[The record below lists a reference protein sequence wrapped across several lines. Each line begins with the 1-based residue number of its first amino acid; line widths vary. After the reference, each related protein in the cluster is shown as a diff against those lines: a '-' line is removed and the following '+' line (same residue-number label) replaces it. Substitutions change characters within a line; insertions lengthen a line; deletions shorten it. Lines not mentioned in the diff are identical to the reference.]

1 MVSAEDIEVTLKDY
15 GSSWAIAM
23 EDDIYL
29 ILLLVA
35 WDLDE
40 NASAPQINNVSFC
53 CQDNHHPFEPKDHFG

>member
-1 MVSAEDIEVTLKDY
+1 
-15 GSSWAIAM
+15 M

-29 ILLLVA
+29 ILLLVG

-40 NASAPQINNVSFC
+40 NASAPQINNVSFR